1 MRINSIVLLFIL
13 ISCGK
18 GVSDERS
25 DLLIPQYDN
34 QEENLHYRGILR
46 PINNHLSGFL
56 PSGLAEVII
65 KNEELEAKTLLD
77 DDAKV
82 IHLQS
87 IHLGNRC
94 PEITDDKNSDGHID
108 INEAILASGEVYIPL
123 DGDLNSANLGKE
135 IYPMGGGYTYTKR
148 ASLKRISQDLWSRN
162 LSLQFANKVVL
173 IHGTYKINN
182 LPTTIATNGISPVE
196 KSLPIACGVLRK
208 LEWVRSTRWQ
218 ER

>member
-1 MRINSIVLLFIL
+1 MRINSILLLFIF

-18 GVSDERS
+18 VVSHEKS

-46 PINNHLSGFL
+46 PLNSHLSGFL

-65 KNEELEAKTLLD
+65 KKDEIEAKTLLD

-135 IYPMGGGYTYTKR
+135 IYPMGGGYTYKER
-148 ASLKRISQDLWSRN
+148 ASIKRISQDLWSRN
-162 LSLQFANKVVL
+162 LPLKFANKVVL

-208 LEWVRSTRWQ
+208 LEWVRPTQWQ